1 MKTTASSAIFTA
13 ILAAVGVLAIWVAA
27 PLNGFLLGN
36 SYIAG
41 DFMPAAALALVF
53 VLVLGINPLLRRLA
67 PSLALSRGQLAFL
80 LGVFLVACVTPEA
93 GFMRFGPG
101 MLAHE
106 CHSVSRE
113 LRKAEIYDVVQP
125 PAVLFPDPLGYEAET
140 PASTRMMGTLEEG
153 ESIPWRNWLAPLLA
167 WGPFLLA
174 YWLLLAGMAQIVLPQ
189 WRDVERQPMP
199 LLKVLQ
205 TLIADP
211 GSGHLLPA
219 LFRKRTFW
227 IAAGTVFGLHLLS
240 GLHGYMPSRVPEI
253 PLSWNLNAYF
263 TEGMARNLPGLFK
276 GGRISFLFLGLTFF
290 MPRRTSF
297 SLWSMQVIY
306 GLVTAYVITY
316 LPSSDR
322 GFVTDH
328 RNGAALAIA
337 LIVLW
342 TGRRHWQRVF
352 SSLLRRKQEGDEAYR
367 LEAAMLLAGL
377 AGVAAWLMWAG
388 VSPGWAVGGA
398 LAILINAL
406 VATRL
411 LSETGLPVAPYV
423 NPMTALARLVPST
436 LTTAASTYFTSFC
449 TNVVGVDWNRVCAGT
464 MIFQGLTLNERA
476 STRGRRR
483 LSLVFLLILAV
494 SVVVAGAVYLMISYA
509 NEKTI
514 NELWTINS
522 WGSRVLERTAVA
534 DVRHFLTGR
543 ARAGAVDRATGML
556 TGIGLALGLQF
567 LCMRFP
573 RWPLHP
579 VALVFAL
586 GFFGQWLFASLF
598 LGWLIKHLI
607 LHYGGARANRA
618 VEPLFMGLI
627 LGEVGAVVFWTAVT
641 GILAGLG
648 MEYNLVRILP
658 N

>member
-1 MKTTASSAIFTA
+1 MKTTTSSKIVTA
-13 ILAAVGVLAIWVAA
+13 ILAVVGMFAIWVAA

-67 PSLALSRGQLAFL
+67 PHLAMSRGQLAFL

-93 GFMRFGPG
+93 GLMRYGPG
-101 MLAHE
+101 ALAHE
-106 CHSVSRE
+106 CQSVSRD
-113 LRKAEIYDVVQP
+113 LMKSKTYDVVQP

-140 PASTRMMGTLEEG
+140 PASTQMMDMLEEG
-153 ESIPWRNWLAPLLA
+153 ETIPWRNWLTPLLA

-174 YWLLLAGMAQIVLPQ
+174 YWLMLAGMAQIVLPQ

-205 TLIADP
+205 TIIADP
-211 GSGHLLPA
+211 GPGHLLPP
-219 LFRKRTFW
+219 LFRKRVFW

-240 GLHGYMPSRVPEI
+240 GLNGYMPDRVPAV
-253 PLSWNLNAYF
+253 PLSWNLNSCF
-263 TEGMARNLPGLFK
+263 TEGMARNLPRLFK

-290 MPRRTSF
+290 MPRRTGF

-316 LPSSDR
+316 LPSCDR

-328 RNGAALAIA
+328 RNGAAIAIA

-342 TGRRHWQRVF
+342 TGRRHWRRVF
-352 SSLLRRKQEGDEAYR
+352 GSLVRRGQDGDDTYR
-367 LEAAMLLAGL
+367 LETAMLLAGL
-377 AGVAAWLMWAG
+377 AGVVIWLMWAG
-388 VSPGWAVGGA
+388 VSPGWAVGCAVG
-398 LAILINAL
+398 ILINAL

-423 NPMTALARLVPST
+423 HPMTALARLVPST
-436 LTTAASTYFTSFC
+436 LTTAASTYFTTFC
-449 TNVVGVDWNRVCAGT
+449 TSVVGMDWNRVCAGT
-464 MIFQGLTLNERA
+464 MIFQGLALNERA
-476 STRGRRR
+476 SSRNRRR

-494 SVVVAGAVYLMISYA
+494 SVVVAGAVYLMISYG
-509 NEKTI
+509 NERTLNGI
-514 NELWTINS
+514 WTINS
-522 WGSRVLERTAVA
+522 WGSRVLERSAVA
-534 DVRHFLTGR
+534 DVRHFLTGH
-543 ARAGAVDRATGML
+543 ARPGAGADATGIL

-598 LGWLIKHLI
+598 LGWLLKHLI
-607 LHYGGARANRA
+607 LKYGGARTHRA
-618 VEPLFMGLI
+618 AEPLFIGLI

-648 MEYNLVRILP
+648 MEYHLVLILP